1 MSGVYLII
9 GTEPPFF
16 RQPKRIIAAVRLLRS
31 RGGIPEPYRASDSR
45 LVKERIF
52 LDAIH
57 LF

>member
-9 GTEPPFF
+9 GSEPPFF

-31 RGGIPEPYRASDSR
+31 RRGIPEPHHASDSC
-45 LVKERIF
+45 LIEERIF

-57 LF
+57 FF